1 MMAIRT
7 ELTSQ
12 WRIGGTL
19 VRLILVNVAV
29 FLTMLVV
36 DLVLLFVMQDK
47 GRAADA
53 GHTYMRQWIECP
65 QDLRLLITRPWTVV
79 TYMFAHSGI
88 GHIFFNMLMLWFSGQ
103 LFQNILG
110 DRRLLGTYILG
121 GFSGL
126 LLYLLFYNLMPM
138 YAGGSWIVGASAS
151 VMAILVCIAAYRPQM
166 VVHLLLFGP
175 VKLMYV
181 AGVLLVMDLVF
192 LRDGDNSGGHIAHLG
207 GALYGFLAA
216 RGLDRGRDWSMAF
229 ANGLERITDF
239 VTRRKKARMRVVT
252 PARRRVTVDADQGAP
267 RTDKQAR
274 VDAILDKISR
284 SGYDSLSKE
293 ERDFLFKASKDK

>member
-1 MMAIRT
+1 MAIRS

-29 FLTMLVV
+29 FLAMLVV

-47 GRAADA
+47 VHASEA
-53 GHTYMRQWIECP
+53 GHVYMRQWIECP
-65 QDLRLLITRPWTVV
+65 QDLSLLITRPWTVV

-110 DRRLLGTYILG
+110 DKRLLGTYVLG

-138 YAGGSWIVGASAS
+138 YNVGSWIVGASAS

-166 VVHLLLFGP
+166 VVHLMLFGP
-175 VKLMYV
+175 VKLMYI
-181 AGVLLVMDLVF
+181 AGILVIVDLVF

-216 RGLDRGRDWSMAF
+216 RGLDRGRDWSMSF
-229 ANGLERITDF
+229 ANGLERITGIF
-239 VTRRKKARMRVVT
+239 TRRKKGRMRVVT
-252 PARRRVTVDADQGAP
+252 PVRRRVTVDADQGVP
-267 RTDKQAR
+267 RTEKQAR